1 MNTGNFYYNNFV
13 VRGCKVIGRDDGY
26 VVVATQQYKSGQIIE
41 ECITKPISS
50 TLESFYTNDDSKDN
64 KLLDGL
70 VTTHNPV
77 TGKTAMHMVGGNFI
91 HYGFYPINN
100 ATYQHDHRFAVVTI
114 RAIKDINIGEEITF
128 YPILPEE
135 NETPMPQK
143 TKKSGCGCGKNSSVD
158 KTANL
163 MPSMPIENYN
173 ETLNS
178 LSTQHFG
185 APKILRDKTQNLIKN
200 NEFKSMV
207 NNKAL
212 DSIKVDK

>member
-1 MNTGNFYYNNFV
+1 MNTVNFYYNNFV
-13 VRGCKVIGRDDGY
+13 VRGCTLIGRDDGY

-143 TKKSGCGCGKNSSVD
+143 TKKSGCGCGNNSSVD
-158 KTANL
+158 ETAN
-163 MPSMPIENYN
+163 SMP
-173 ETLNS
+173 
-178 LSTQHFG
+178 TQNFG
-185 APKILRDKTQNLIKN
+185 APKILRDLTKVGDGKNDTIKN